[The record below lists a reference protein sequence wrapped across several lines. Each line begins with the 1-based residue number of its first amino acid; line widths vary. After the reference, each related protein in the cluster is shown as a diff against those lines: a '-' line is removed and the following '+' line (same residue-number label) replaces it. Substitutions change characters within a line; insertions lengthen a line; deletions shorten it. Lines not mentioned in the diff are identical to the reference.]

1 MGDQGAV
8 LVACPPSDFE
18 SRSIVSEGPYGES
31 GPKGEA
37 IMLWWAVVFFLIA
50 VVAGIFGFGGI
61 AEASA
66 DIAQIL
72 FFIFLVIF
80 ILSLIFGLM
89 RRRPPP

>member
-1 MGDQGAV
+1 
-8 LVACPPSDFE
+8 
-18 SRSIVSEGPYGES
+18 
-31 GPKGEA
+31 
-37 IMLWWAVVFFLIA
+37 MLWWAVVFFLIA
-50 VVAGIFGFGGI
+50 VVAGIFGFGGV

-89 RRRPPP
+89 RRHPPP